1 MRLDRDRPFRPV
13 LRRVTDLLDGDGVRL
28 AQAALEKRGDDEQE
42 PGHRAKHHHHA
53 PVAQAA
59 TDAAPSD
66 AATAP
71 TETPTG
77 AAPVRRP
84 EAPATTAPAPPR
96 DHRFP
101 WSTLAVVVLFAVVGS
116 YLLARRAQQ
125 RTPGQ
130 RR

>member
-1 MRLDRDRPFRPV
+1 
-13 LRRVTDLLDGDGVRL
+13 VRL
-28 AQAALEKRGDDEQE
+28 AQAALEKLGDDAQE
-42 PGHRAKHHHHA
+42 PGHRTKHHHHA

-59 TDAAPSD
+59 TDATPSD

-71 TETPTG
+71 TETATG
-77 AAPVRRP
+77 AAPVRRT